1 MQAVLRVDN
10 VKVCK
15 LKCIW
20 DGAGLI
26 MMDSWRGWTQYIYNL
41 YKLASCIFQLEN
53 LKKQYKPNLVVEL
66 CNKYNRII
74 FILPPTQI
82 FIRHLFRMIFLKV
95 LWVPVLQTSQTMMGR
110 EEKSCLPSTEKKAA
124 VDVDQ
129 QKRAGCTSTSTNKK
143 RCIFKFWKKNYFIFQ
158 NFEFLR

>member
-1 MQAVLRVDN
+1 MNSNCSVLMQAVLRVDN

-95 LWVPVLQTSQTMMGR
+95 LWVPVLQTSQTMIGR
-110 EEKSCLPSTEKKAA
+110 EEKNCLPSTEKKAA
-124 VDVDQ
+124 VDVDREKGSRWRRPAEKGRLHVDVD
-129 QKRAGCTSTSTNKK
+129 QKEKM
-143 RCIFKFWKKNYFIFQ
+143 YF
-158 NFEFLR
+158 